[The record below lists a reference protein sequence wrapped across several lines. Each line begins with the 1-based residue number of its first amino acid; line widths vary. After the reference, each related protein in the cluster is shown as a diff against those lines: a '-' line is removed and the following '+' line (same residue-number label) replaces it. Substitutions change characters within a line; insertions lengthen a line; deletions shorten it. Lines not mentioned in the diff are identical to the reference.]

1 MTYDVKL
8 IFIKVCYPLIS
19 LRGFL
24 MNDIIEIRLHGRG
37 GQGAVTAA
45 ELLAVSAFK
54 DGKFSQAFPKFGP
67 ERRGSPVESYC
78 RISNE
83 FINLRTEVYN
93 PDHVIV
99 LDDSL
104 RKIVDITEGL
114 SKKGIILMNSDR
126 KRRFNDFEVYN
137 LDANKIAMEVLGRP
151 IVNTVMLGAFA
162 KATNL
167 ISLRSLVESIN
178 ERFEGE
184 MKDKNV
190 LAVERAYRETVI

>member
-1 MTYDVKL
+1 
-8 IFIKVCYPLIS
+8 
-19 LRGFL
+19 

-104 RKIVDITEGL
+104 RKIVDITKGL
-114 SKKGIILMNSDR
+114 SKDGIILVNSDR
-126 KRRFNDFEVYN
+126 KRRFNNYDVYN

-167 ISLRSLVESIN
+167 ISLRSLVESIS

>member
-1 MTYDVKL
+1 MTK
-8 IFIKVCYPLIS
+8 IT
-19 LRGFL
+19 
-24 MNDIIEIRLHGRG
+24 EIRVHGRG

-54 DGKFSQAFPKFGP
+54 DGKYTQAFPKFGP

-104 RKIVDITEGL
+104 TKAVDITEGL
-114 SKKGIILMNSDR
+114 SRKGIILINSDR
-126 KRRFNDFEVYN
+126 RKKFNSYKVYMV
-137 LDANKIAMEVLGRP
+137 DATKIAMDTLGRP
-151 IVNTVMLGAFA
+151 IVNTVMLGAFV

-167 ISLRSLVESIN
+167 ITLKSLIEAIK
-178 ERFEGE
+178 ERFEGDIR
-184 MKDKNV
+184 KKNV
-190 LAVERAYRETVI
+190 AAVKKAYEEAVGWQKIQARVE